1 MQSQKKMNF
10 SMPLHRKHC
19 KEGATVV
26 TQFWIHQDFLECY
39 FISIIIYKNPK
50 KLRKSLKF
58 KKIFFSSQLSFSIK
72 TDSTGSI
79 RVKPCQPG

>member
-1 MQSQKKMNF
+1 MII
-10 SMPLHRKHC
+10 
-19 KEGATVV
+19 VV

-58 KKIFFSSQLSFSIK
+58 KKILFSSQPHLSIR
-72 TDSTGSI
+72 TDSTESI
-79 RVKPCQPG
+79 QVQPNRPG